1 MHSIRTQAF
10 IGTKK
15 PVYRD
20 SPAGKL
26 EEVRVGTMQPP
37 LQQGFDSDS
46 QASFPVTIY
55 HLSAFTPEQGI
66 VAYRMPFFSHSTAAA
81 TPLTGVV
88 GINDF
93 ETDSLIKAP
102 IFEVFPEQGKRH
114 TKNLL
119 VEPFTLATE
128 PFELLNTNVSIVFD
142 GEIGDV
148 PDNSTYPVFDKVPFA
163 MLELVEFPLC
173 GMIAFSS
180 EALKQSLTLHNFP
193 APPPDVFPEV
203 KLLENLAFGG
213 KDAHREAFAV
223 HINANHV
230 GFASHSLFL
239 GQESNNF
246 AIRSQ
251 PVGLANPPISNQ
263 IGVSLEIPVLLD
275 CHGNPISGIQAKLN
289 KKVALG
295 TESLA
300 VSRSVELD
308 SDGFQNF
315 TFAPDHIS
323 YNVADNLAVER
334 GVCFAN

>member
-1 MHSIRTQAF
+1 M
-10 IGTKK
+10 
-15 PVYRD
+15 
-20 SPAGKL
+20 
-26 EEVRVGTMQPP
+26 
-37 LQQGFDSDS
+37 
-46 QASFPVTIY
+46 
-55 HLSAFTPEQGI
+55 
-66 VAYRMPFFSHSTAAA
+66 
-81 TPLTGVV
+81 
-88 GINDF
+88 
-93 ETDSLIKAP
+93 
-102 IFEVFPEQGKRH
+102 
-114 TKNLL
+114 
-119 VEPFTLATE
+119 
-128 PFELLNTNVSIVFD
+128 
-142 GEIGDV
+142 
-148 PDNSTYPVFDKVPFA
+148 
-163 MLELVEFPLC
+163 
-173 GMIAFSS
+173 
-180 EALKQSLTLHNFP
+180 
-193 APPPDVFPEV
+193 
-203 KLLENLAFGG
+203 
-213 KDAHREAFAV
+213 
-223 HINANHV
+223 
-230 GFASHSLFL
+230 FL